1 MSLTHLSDEALVASI
16 ASVCADERRL
26 LARLIQHLV
35 EVEDRRL
42 HLKAACSSMFDFCV
56 RRLGMSEGGAFRR
69 INAARLVR
77 RFPGLLGAV
86 ERGELHLSSLVL
98 LRDHL
103 TEANVEELVAAT
115 RGRSK
120 REVEELLARRAPR
133 PDVPSTLR
141 RLPAQGRR
149 ASSAAPPSTGADEA
163 RGATP
168 TALPLGALA
177 ASPVGVLAASPV
189 GSLAASP
196 VGVLAAVPVGSLA
209 AVPVGSLAAVPVGA
223 LAAVPVGALAP
234 VPVGALTTSPV
245 GSLATLPA
253 LTPSPL
259 PVAPPARARIEPLAD
274 ARYKLQL
281 TASAALRDKLER
293 ARDLMRHRNP
303 GGDLAVVVERALDA
317 LLVQLEKERRSRAS
331 AAGVRPPSAT
341 RAAARSPSA
350 EPASADPASAEPA
363 SAKPAS
369 AKPASAELVS
379 AEPASVRPRGAGGES
394 ASSSRR
400 RQVPRAVRRAVFERD
415 GEQCTFTDATGARC
429 PSRTFLEL
437 DHVDSRALGGSDEA
451 SNLRVRCRAHNAL
464 HAEEVFGRAH
474 VAAHVHFRQRK
485 CRGDAPASA
494 PAPRGT

>member
-1 MSLTHLSDEALVASI
+1 MKLRMSLTHLSDEALVASL

-69 INAARLVR
+69 INCARLVR
-77 RFPGLLGAV
+77 RFPGLLGAI

-115 RGRSK
+115 RGKSK

-141 RLPAQGRR
+141 RLPPPQPQQGR
-149 ASSAAPPSTGADEA
+149 AADAAPASAGVEDA
-163 RGATP
+163 RDAVSM
-168 TALPLGALA
+168 
-177 ASPVGVLAASPV
+177 ASAV
-189 GSLAASP
+189 GSLAP
-196 VGVLAAVPVGSLA
+196 VAVGSLA
-209 AVPVGSLAAVPVGA
+209 PVAASAPMPSA
-223 LAAVPVGALAP
+223 SPSP
-234 VPVGALTTSPV
+234 VPG
-245 GSLATLPA
+245 
-253 LTPSPL
+253 
-259 PVAPPARARIEPLAD
+259 APPARARLEPLSD
-274 ARYKLQL
+274 ARYRLQL

-303 GGDLAVVVERALDA
+303 AGDLAVVVERALDA

-331 AAGVRPPSAT
+331 AAGVRSPSAA
-341 RAAARSPSA
+341 RAATRSPSA
-350 EPASADPASAEPA
+350 ERVRAEPPSAEPVRAEPA
-363 SAKPAS
+363 SA
-369 AKPASAELVS
+369 EHTG
-379 AEPASVRPRGAGGES
+379 VRARGAGGES
-394 ASSSRR
+394 ASSPRR
-400 RQVPRAVRRAVFERD
+400 RHVPRAVRRAVFDRD
-415 GEQCTFTDATGARC
+415 GEQCTFMDATGARC

-437 DHVDSRALGGSDEA
+437 DHADSRALGGSDEA

-485 CRGDAPASA
+485 CHGDAPASA

>member
-1 MSLTHLSDEALVASI
+1 MDPGDRERLRGALQAAQKVDGMKLRMSLTHLSDEALVASL

-26 LARLIQHLV
+26 LAGLIQHLV

-115 RGRSK
+115 RGKSK
-120 REVEELLARRAPR
+120 REVEELLAQRAQR

-141 RLPAQGRR
+141 RLPQPRQGPAAGAAP
-149 ASSAAPPSTGADEA
+149 ASAGVEAPRDAMPVPSAAGSLAPVAAGSLAPSAAGSLAPVASAAPL
-163 RGATP
+163 
-168 TALPLGALA
+168 LP
-177 ASPVGVLAASPV
+177 ASPSPV
-189 GSLAASP
+189 TARRSL
-196 VGVLAAVPVGSLA
+196 
-209 AVPVGSLAAVPVGA
+209 
-223 LAAVPVGALAP
+223 P
-234 VPVGALTTSPV
+234 VPG
-245 GSLATLPA
+245 
-253 LTPSPL
+253 
-259 PVAPPARARIEPLAD
+259 APPARARIEPLGD

-303 GGDLAVVVERALDA
+303 AGDLAVVVERALDA
-317 LLVQLEKERRSRAS
+317 LLAQLEKERLGSRAS
-331 AAGVRPPSAT
+331 AARVRSPSAA
-341 RAAARSPSA
+341 RAATRSPSA
-350 EPASADPASAEPA
+350 ELVSAKPASAEPA
-363 SAKPAS
+363 SGDARAPGK
-369 AKPASAELVS
+369 
-379 AEPASVRPRGAGGES
+379 GARAGMPQAHRAG
-394 ASSSRR
+394 R
-400 RQVPRAVRRAVFERD
+400 VPRAVRRAVFERD

-429 PSRTFLEL
+429 PSRAMLEL
-437 DHVDSRALGGSDEA
+437 DHVESRALGGSDEA

-474 VAAHVHFRQRK
+474 VAAHIHLRQRK
-485 CRGDAPASA
+485 RRGETPTSA
-494 PAPRGT
+494 HAEPTPWPNALPVDGPRPPSG